1 MIPTT
6 FLSQIIYSA
15 GSGEYI
21 NKFRKQ
27 GENKSNFLG
36 SLTNIHCYLPPPPGP
51 LSSKT

>member
-36 SLTNIHCYLPPPPGP
+36 SLTNIH
-51 LSSKT
+51 